1 MLTDVHKTRDAAAT
15 AAFSREDVEAVLDR
29 VRPGLAMHG
38 GGIELVAIEGC
49 DIRVVLRG
57 ACVGCPSSTQTL
69 RQGIE
74 RTLREELAGFG
85 DLVAEEPGATNRPSW
100 WRKFVDCEL

>member
-1 MLTDVHKTRDAAAT
+1 MITDLKLPTTQGVAQFTRA
-15 AAFSREDVEAVLDR
+15 EVEAVLDR
-29 VRPGLAMHG
+29 VRPSLAMHG
-38 GGIELVAIEGC
+38 GGIELRAIEGC

-57 ACVGCPSSTQTL
+57 ACVGCPSSTATL

-85 DLVAEEPGATNRPSW
+85 DLIADEPASENRPSW